1 MGRIFCL
8 IGKSGSGKDSIFE
21 LLSGDKTLGLR
32 GVVTYTTRP
41 MRDGER
47 DGEQY
52 YFVSKEDLDKFDKSG
67 RLIEIRRY
75 DTVKGAWYY
84 ATVDDGQI
92 DISRGNYLMILT
104 PRGCLALKKRF
115 GDENVVPVYLEVE
128 DGERLDRALKRE
140 RKSANPQYKEMCRR
154 FLADCEDFSE
164 ERLKAAGVSKRYIND
179 DLAACAGIIRKD
191 ITEEK

>member
-92 DISRGNYLMILT
+92 DISRGN
-104 PRGCLALKKRF
+104 
-115 GDENVVPVYLEVE
+115 ENVVPVYLEVE